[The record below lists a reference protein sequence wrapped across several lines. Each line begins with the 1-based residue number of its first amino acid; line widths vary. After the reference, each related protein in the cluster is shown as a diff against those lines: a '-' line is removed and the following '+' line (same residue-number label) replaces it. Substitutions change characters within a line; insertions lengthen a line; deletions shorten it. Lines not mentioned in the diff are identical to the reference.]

1 MILSTKSMR
10 LATAVTVAGLAV
22 MACSGGAS
30 PSPSPAASA
39 SPSAGESAAPA
50 SPSPSPGALPTPE
63 KADLNIGLS
72 VTEPSQFAGMLAF
85 MQGIYEKH
93 GLNVSEPTVFE
104 GDARVAQALQA
115 GQIDI
120 GFSGTSSAVSSQLTD
135 VPYVVT
141 GVLAVILTDD
151 LVCRAEITT
160 AEHIVAKPST
170 GEKATIAISTFGGTS
185 NAAALLALKAL
196 GLAPTDGVITQVGGQ
211 GARIAA
217 LQGGSIDCAIVDS
230 NMRADME
237 SQGFSIVTKLKDAAI
252 EFGRSGMSMTREF
265 LDANPNTA
273 LVATAS
279 VLEAQNLIWTD
290 TQTAADDYAEFAQF
304 EPDQALQL
312 MEDFIEIGNRDLYAT
327 EQAFVNPQKA
337 IAVINPDI
345 IDVDVNEAFDMSFL
359 DTLAANGF
367 YDAIGSPLP
376 PSS

>member
-1 MILSTKSMR
+1 
-10 LATAVTVAGLAV
+10 
-22 MACSGGAS
+22 MACGGGAS
-30 PSPSPAASA
+30 PSPSPAASPSPGA
-39 SPSAGESAAPA
+39 SQAPA

-85 MQGIYEKH
+85 MEGVYEKH

-151 LVCRAEITT
+151 LVCRAEITDAAT
-160 AEHIVAKPST
+160 IVAKPST

-196 GLAPTDGVITQVGGQ
+196 ELAPTDGVITQVGGQ
-211 GARIAA
+211 SARIAA
-217 LQGGSIDCAIVDS
+217 LQGGSVDCAIVDQ
-230 NMRADME
+230 NLRQDMLD
-237 SQGFSIVTKLKDAAI
+237 QGFSIVVQLKDAAI

-290 TQTAADDYAEFAQF
+290 TQTAADNYAEFAQF

-312 MEDFIEIGNRDLYAT
+312 MEDFMEIGNRDLYAT

-345 IDVDVNEAFDMSFL
+345 IDVDVNNAFDMSFL
-359 DTLAANGF
+359 ETLAANGF
-367 YDAIGSPLP
+367 YDVIGSPLP